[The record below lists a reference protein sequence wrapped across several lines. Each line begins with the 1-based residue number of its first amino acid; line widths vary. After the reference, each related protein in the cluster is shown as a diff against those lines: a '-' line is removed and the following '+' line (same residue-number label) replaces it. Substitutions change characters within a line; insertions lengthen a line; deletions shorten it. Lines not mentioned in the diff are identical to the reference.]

1 MDATLTDWNNIRAE
15 FTTGSLLLG
24 NGSSRAVWEPFG
36 YRSLYEQALHQV
48 DHPLTRQETRLFTS
62 LGTTNFEAVLSAVRT
77 AEIVCTALD
86 VAGDVIQARHQ
97 SVRVALMEAV
107 RGIHIPW
114 ALLPSSVRESMKR
127 ELARYSYVF
136 STNYDLLIYWA
147 PYV

>member
-1 MDATLTDWNNIRAE
+1 
-15 FTTGSLLLG
+15 
-24 NGSSRAVWEPFG
+24 
-36 YRSLYEQALHQV
+36 
-48 DHPLTRQETRLFTS
+48 
-62 LGTTNFEAVLSAVRT
+62 
-77 AEIVCTALD
+77 
-86 VAGDVIQARHQ
+86 
-97 SVRVALMEAV
+97 MEAV